1 MIKQSNFMN
10 KLKVILFKQL
20 FNYLIIRSQLFNLIH
35 KENYYS
41 INHLNYDFI
50 RLKLSLKQLKRLRG

>member
-41 INHLNYDFI
+41 INHLNYDFR